1 MCCSLE
7 KGKTAVKRQIVAT
20 VDSYQHRGVLSLN
33 PLGDLNLLSA
43 LFGVKVMQPS
53 GKLQLVRWRSGLTLT
68 RKSLRVVA

>member
-33 PLGDLNLLSA
+33 PLGDLNYSVYFL
-43 LFGVKVMQPS
+43 
-53 GKLQLVRWRSGLTLT
+53 KLKSCSLRENFRLVR
-68 RKSLRVVA
+68 